1 MTKYRPATVA
11 SNALTR
17 PPCVKCG
24 MKTDLVGI
32 EPEKPGFDPHA
43 SHQDKV
49 GRGRRRIVA
58 RRLREFFAALL
69 ARLSGGSAE
78 LFDKAKQAS
87 EEPPDKRPP

>member
-32 EPEKPGFDPHA
+32 EPEKPGFDLNTFECPRCGQLQT
-43 SHQDKV
+43 SV
-49 GRGRRRIVA
+49 TNIG
-58 RRLREFFAALL
+58 AL
-69 ARLSGGSAE
+69 
-78 LFDKAKQAS
+78 
-87 EEPPDKRPP
+87 